1 MAMPSFG
8 GIDVSKGRLDVMVLP
23 EEQCSSVSNDAGGRA
38 ELVDQL
44 RGSSNVVGAG
54 ERGRTLIASDTRI
67 VAPAIQS
74 STRSAEQSRYRCSQT
89 RCLPQENRAS
99 EHVARC

>member
-23 EEQCSSVSNDAGGRA
+23 EEHCSSVSNDAGGWA

-44 RGSSNVVGAG
+44 RGSSNRR
-54 ERGRTLIASDTRI
+54 RGRAGAHPHCFRYPHRRTCNTVQHPVCR
-67 VAPAIQS
+67 
-74 STRSAEQSRYRCSQT
+74 QSRYRCSQT